1 MALSKQSKTLTPT
14 QEKSVLHFISEGRNP
29 VRNKV
34 IFLLSVKAGLR
45 AKEIA
50 SLSWNMILDA
60 EGSMGDYINLTNG
73 ASKGQSGGRK
83 IPLNSILKGSLLEL
97 YAEMRDRRWFN
108 QDCAVIS
115 TERSKNTSA
124 QVIVNTFSRWYSKL
138 GFVGCSSHSGRRTFI
153 TNTAKKISLVGGSLR
168 DIQELAGHSSLQTTQ
183 RYIQGDE
190 LAKQKVVGL
199 I

>member
-1 MALSKQSKTLTPT
+1 MSLQKQSKTLTPT

-29 VRNKV
+29 IRNKV
-34 IFLLSVKAGLR
+34 IFLLSIKSGLR

-50 SLSWNMILDA
+50 SLKWDMLVDA
-60 EGSMGDYINLTNG
+60 NGELGDYINLTND
-73 ASKGQSGGRK
+73 ASKGKTGGRK
-83 IPLNSILKGSLLEL
+83 IPLNSLLKQSLLEL
-97 YAEMRDRRWFN
+97 LSSVEDKKSFTHDSY
-108 QDCAVIS
+108 VIT

-168 DIQELAGHSSLQTTQ
+168 DIQELAGHSSLQTTP